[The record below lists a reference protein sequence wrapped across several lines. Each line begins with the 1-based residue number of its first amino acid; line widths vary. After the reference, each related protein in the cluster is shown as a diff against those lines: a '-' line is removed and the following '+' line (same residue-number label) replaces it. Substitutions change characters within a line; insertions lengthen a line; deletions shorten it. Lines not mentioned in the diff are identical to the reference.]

1 MKKLVLTIVLGLF
14 AVSANAQS
22 DANTSAMSDYFKKY
36 IDDASF
42 MHLNFS
48 GKMFQMI
55 ANIELDDPAEQ
66 KLIQESLG
74 KISRVQVLGK
84 DKDVDGKKMYA
95 EAMKAIKGN
104 DFEELMSLREDGK
117 DIRFMIKE
125 KNNKINE
132 LFMVMGGENEF
143 GLLSIVGDGIDL
155 NALYKLSKSIGMDG
169 FNELQFLEKMDGN

>member
-1 MKKLVLTIVLGLF
+1 MKKLVLTMVLGLF

-22 DANTSAMSDYFKKY
+22 DAITKYFEKY
-36 IDDASF
+36 VDDQSF

-55 ANIELDDPAEQ
+55 ARLEFDDPAEQ
-66 KLIQESLG
+66 KMVEESLG
-74 KISRVQVLGK
+74 KIKRVQVLGK
-84 DKDVDGKKMYA
+84 DSDVDGKKMYA

-104 DFEELMSLREDGK
+104 DFEELMSLREDDK
-117 DIRFMIKE
+117 DIKFLIKE
-125 KNNKINE
+125 KNNKISE

-169 FNELQFLEKMDGN
+169 FKELEFLEKMDGN

>member
-1 MKKLVLTIVLGLF
+1 MKKLVLTMVLGLF

-22 DANTSAMSDYFKKY
+22 DAISKYFDKY
-36 IDDASF
+36 VDDASF

-66 KLIQESLG
+66 KLVQESLG
-74 KISRVQVLGK
+74 KIKRVQVLAK
-84 DKDVDGKKMYA
+84 ERDVDGKKMYN
-95 EAMKAIKGN
+95 EAMSAIKGN

-125 KNNKINE
+125 KGNKINE

-169 FNELQFLEKMDGN
+169 FQELEFLDKMDGN

>member
-1 MKKLVLTIVLGLF
+1 MKKLVLTMLLGLF

-22 DANTSAMSDYFKKY
+22 DAISKYFDKY
-36 IDDASF
+36 VDDASF

-66 KLIQESLG
+66 KMVQESLG
-74 KISRVQVLGK
+74 KIQRVQVLRK
-84 DKDVDGKKMYA
+84 DKEVDGKKMYA

-104 DFEELMSLREDGK
+104 DFEELMSLREDDM

-132 LFMVMGGENEF
+132 LFMVMGGDSEF

-169 FNELQFLEKMDGN
+169 FSELEFLDKMDGN

>member
-1 MKKLVLTIVLGLF
+1 MKKLVLTMVLGMF

-22 DANTSAMSDYFKKY
+22 DAITKYFDKY
-36 IDDASF
+36 VDDQSY

-55 ANIELDDPAEQ
+55 ARLEFDDPAEQ
-66 KLIQESLG
+66 NMVEESLG
-74 KISRVQVLGK
+74 KIKRVQVLGK
-84 DKDVDGKKMYA
+84 DKDVDGRKMYA

-104 DFEELMSLREDGK
+104 DFEELMSLREGDK

-125 KNNKINE
+125 KNNKISE
-132 LFMVMGGENEF
+132 LFMVMGGESEF